1 MPDARTMLPVYRFAR
16 IVGLHPLHFMQVD
29 LTNHP
34 GGSSVYCVKPI
45 FQYTWQN
52 SDAISREELSYAIA
66 DAEAL
71 LARHLGYP
79 PGPKWI
85 VADRVPYEPTIRTS
99 LGHVITGGRE
109 ALSAIEANVSVTYD
123 DADGDGYDELAT
135 MVVATTVTD
144 PAEIAVF
151 YPNESGSY
159 EWQVRPITV
168 AISGGVA
175 TITCA
180 REQLVLKNSLINMTP
195 QVINGASTSFLSE
208 VDVYRHYNDASVQ
221 VQFHQLQGGCS
232 SCGWGLVG
240 DNCEACGFQVETG
253 CMTVL
258 DHRLGLVRTSLGTWD
273 AVTETYSSSYPQ
285 AFCGNPDY
293 VKLWYKAGLTT
304 MPIEWELTIARLALS
319 RLDRPICACEGV
331 SQAMEYWKEDL
342 AVVSN
347 TSSKQ
352 KFVQP
357 LTDIERSNPFGT
369 SRAGLD
375 TFHRVREARVG
386 VLPLNSGAR

>member
-1 MPDARTMLPVYRFAR
+1 MPDARTMLPIYRFAR

-29 LTNHP
+29 LTNH

-45 FQYTWQN
+45 YQYTWQN
-52 SDAISREELSYAIA
+52 SDAISREELAYAIS

-71 LARHLGYP
+71 LTRHLGFP
-79 PGPKWI
+79 PGPKW
-85 VADRVPYEPTIRTS
+85 VAADRVPWAPMTRTS
-99 LGHVITGGRE
+99 LGHVITGGKE
-109 ALSAIEANVSVTYD
+109 ALSLIEANVSVTYD
-123 DADGDGYDELAT
+123 DVDGDGYDELAT
-135 MVVATTVTD
+135 MIVATSIAAD
-144 PAEIAVF
+144 EIAVF
-151 YPNESGSY
+151 YPGESGDY
-159 EWQVRPITV
+159 AWQVRPITV
-168 AISGGVA
+168 SVSGGIA

-180 REQLVLKNSLINMTP
+180 REQLVAKGALTNMAP
-195 QVINGASTSFLSE
+195 QVINGQSTSFLSE
-208 VDVYRHYNDASVQ
+208 VDVYRHYNDASHQ
-221 VQFHQLQGGCS
+221 VHFHMVNH
-232 SCGWGLVG
+232 SCGCGG
-240 DNCEACGFQVETG
+240 DGCTVCGFQVETG
-253 CMTVL
+253 CMTVM

-273 AVTETYSSSYPQ
+273 EGTASYSSAYPTMV
-285 AFCGNPDY
+285 CSNPDY

-342 AVVSN
+342 AVVAN
-347 TSSKQ
+347 TSAKQ
-352 KFVQP
+352 KFIQP